1 MPIRFSSGDPE
12 YLAIDAMVQ
21 DQFGKPAILAISP
34 ADGIYAESELVTG
47 SRTLGL
53 MSYFRSGIQI
63 HDAVRQVVNWY
74 FGAAAPET
82 RFLDFASGYGQST
95 RFFAAQ
101 FGPNQ
106 VWASDLLP
114 GALEFQ
120 AAELDVNV
128 LPAAESSAAFR
139 PSLQWDGIFA
149 NFFLNPLSE
158 IEFTR
163 WLWRLY
169 SLLSPG
175 GLLMFSAGNGLSSVS
190 LGFIHQSII
199 AVTGGID
206 HIRVPQGL
214 CFTYDLFALGKS
226 KLPHPFE
233 FQYGPKGCVDFCRW
247 TEPEQMKV
255 TGWAYEPT
263 PGHSIARVDLYY
275 NGALRG
281 SCVLNHDRHD
291 IAASMGKPDEQ
302 TAIRCGWDCIVN
314 LPGEKLRPA
323 DDWLLAKAISTSGR
337 EFVLLLDHPTN
348 IDEFELRNGWTYDEA
363 LGKSQAILPVLRFI
377 DLPINGHFTSPDPT
391 FSGWIATPDY
401 RDLEELV
408 LVGRFGTVPYVIVQ
422 RPDVFAEQQMPAL
435 GFSTLL
441 PPEYLTVWDPQL
453 RFVNPSGVVV
463 CTLET
468 VVDFIARN

>member
-1 MPIRFSSGDPE
+1 MKAQFSIADPE
-12 YLAIDAMVQ
+12 YSSLSEIISRQ
-21 DQFGKPAILAISP
+21 LGKPAVLTISP
-34 ADGIYAESELVTG
+34 ADNLYVLSEGAAES
-47 SRTLGL
+47 RTHSL

-63 HDAVRQVVNWY
+63 KDAVEQVANWY
-74 FGAAAPET
+74 FGPKLEGI
-82 RFLDFASGYGQST
+82 RLLDFASGYGRST
-95 RFFAAQ
+95 RFLAAR
-101 FGPNQ
+101 FGPSQ
-106 VWASDLLP
+106 IWACDPSP
-114 GALEFQ
+114 EALQFQ
-120 AAELDVNV
+120 SSEIGVNAIPFAEN
-128 LPAAESSAAFR
+128 SAAFR
-139 PSLQWDGIFA
+139 PSLQWDCIFA
-149 NFFLNPLSE
+149 NFFFNGLSE

-175 GLLMFSAGNGLSSVS
+175 GLLMFSAGCGNSSVS
-190 LGFIHQSII
+190 LGFIHQAII
-199 AVTGGID
+199 AVTGGVD

-233 FQYGPKGCVDFCRW
+233 FQCGPNGCVDFCRW

-291 IAASMGKPDEQ
+291 IAASMGKPEEPA
-302 TAIRCGWDCIVN
+302 AIRCGWDCIVN
-314 LPGEKLRPA
+314 LTGEKLRPS
-323 DDWLLAKAISTSGR
+323 DDWLVAKAISTSGR

-348 IDEFELRNGWTYDEA
+348 IDEFEAWNGWTYNEA

-391 FSGWIATPDY
+391 FSGWIATPNY
-401 RDLEELV
+401 LDLEELA
-408 LVGRFGTVPYVIVQ
+408 LVGRFGNVPYLIVE

-435 GFSTLL
+435 GFSTHL